1 MAGRRLNCGRS
12 GRRNPAIAADAAGA
26 RGRTA
31 RRRPSRFAPASAR
44 EISPGFTSRR
54 GVAIKTWPFKGLRRL
69 AETPPEWNV
78 QVSGIKQLFRREYK
92 RGSTLRAENPVGTV
106 AKRNKI
112 AFIGAGN
119 VGATCAH
126 LCFLRSLGDILLYDI
141 IDGLPQ
147 GKALDML
154 ESAPVL
160 GVDVNVGGST
170 DIKDIA
176 GADCIVVTSGSPRKP
191 GMSRDD
197 LLKINAGVM
206 NIVGKAI
213 KEHAPGAFVIVV
225 TNPLDA
231 MVTQIK
237 RVSGLPKNRI
247 VGQAGVLDSARYRTF
262 LAAEL
267 NVSVDSVRAMVLGG
281 HGDDM
286 VPIRSYTTVGGQPVE
301 KLIAAQRLEEIE
313 VRTRNGGAE
322 IVNLMKTSSY
332 YAAGSAVYRMVEA
345 YMLDRKEV
353 LPAAAYLEGEYGVNG
368 LFAGVPVVI
377 GGGGVERIVQIDL
390 TAAEKKAFDSSV
402 AHVRELV
409 EAMDKAIAG

>member
-1 MAGRRLNCGRS
+1 
-12 GRRNPAIAADAAGA
+12 
-26 RGRTA
+26 
-31 RRRPSRFAPASAR
+31 
-44 EISPGFTSRR
+44 
-54 GVAIKTWPFKGLRRL
+54 VATRK
-69 AETPPEWNV
+69 
-78 QVSGIKQLFRREYK
+78 
-92 RGSTLRAENPVGTV
+92 
-106 AKRNKI
+106 KI

-126 LCFLRSLGDILLYDI
+126 LCFLRSLGDIVLYDI

-160 GVDVNVGGST
+160 GIDVSVIGT
-170 DIKDIA
+170 TEIKDIA

-197 LLKINAGVM
+197 LLKINAAVM
-206 NIVGKAI
+206 NTVGNAI
-213 KEHAPGAFVIVV
+213 KQHAPNAFVIAV

-231 MVTQIK
+231 MVTQLK
-237 RVSGLPKNRI
+237 RVTGLPKGRI

-267 NVSVDSVRAMVLGG
+267 DVSVSSVNAMVLGG

-286 VPIRSYTTVGGQPVE
+286 VPVRSYTTVGGQPVD
-301 KLIAAQRLEEIE
+301 KLIKASRLEEIE

-332 YAAGSAVYRMVEA
+332 YAAGTAVFRMVEA
-345 YMLDRKEV
+345 FILDRKEV
-353 LPAAAYLEGEYGVNG
+353 LPAAAYLEGEYGVDG

-390 TAAEKKAFDSSV
+390 TAAEKKAFESSV

-409 EAMDKAIAG
+409 DAMDKVLSA

>member
-1 MAGRRLNCGRS
+1 MAR
-12 GRRNPAIAADAAGA
+12 
-26 RGRTA
+26 
-31 RRRPSRFAPASAR
+31 
-44 EISPGFTSRR
+44 
-54 GVAIKTWPFKGLRRL
+54 K
-69 AETPPEWNV
+69 
-78 QVSGIKQLFRREYK
+78 
-92 RGSTLRAENPVGTV
+92 
-106 AKRNKI
+106 KI

-126 LCFLRSLGDILLYDI
+126 LCFLRSLGDIILYDI

-160 GVDVNVGGST
+160 NVDVNVTGAT
-170 DIKDIA
+170 DIRAIE

-206 NIVGKAI
+206 TTVGKAI
-213 KEHAPGAFVIVV
+213 KQHAPEAFVIAV

-231 MVTQIK
+231 MVTQLK
-237 RVSGLPKNRI
+237 RVTGSKKNLI

-262 LAAEL
+262 LAADL
-267 NVSVDSVRAMVLGG
+267 KVSMQSIEAMVLGG

-286 VPIRSYTTVGGQPVE
+286 VPVRSYTRVGGVPVE
-301 KLIAAQRLEEIE
+301 KYIKSERLEEIE
-313 VRTRNGGAE
+313 TRTRNGGAE

-332 YAAGSAVYRMVEA
+332 YAAGTAVYKMVEA
-345 YMLDRKEV
+345 FMLDRKEV
-353 LPAAAYLEGEYGVNG
+353 LPCAAYLEGEYGVKG

-377 GGGGVERIVQIDL
+377 GAGGVERVIEIAL
-390 TAAEKKAFDSSV
+390 TDAEKKAFDSSV

-409 EAMDKAIAG
+409 EAMDKVLAAA

>member
-1 MAGRRLNCGRS
+1 
-12 GRRNPAIAADAAGA
+12 
-26 RGRTA
+26 
-31 RRRPSRFAPASAR
+31 
-44 EISPGFTSRR
+44 
-54 GVAIKTWPFKGLRRL
+54 VAIRK
-69 AETPPEWNV
+69 
-78 QVSGIKQLFRREYK
+78 
-92 RGSTLRAENPVGTV
+92 
-106 AKRNKI
+106 KI

-126 LCFLRSLGDILLYDI
+126 LCFLRSLGDIVLYDI

-160 GVDVNVGGST
+160 GVDVSVIGT
-170 DIKDIA
+170 TEIKDIA

-206 NIVGKAI
+206 NTVGQAI
-213 KEHAPGAFVIVV
+213 KQHAPEAFVIAV

-231 MVTQIK
+231 MVTQLK
-237 RVSGLPKNRI
+237 RVTGLPKNRI

-267 NVSVDSVRAMVLGG
+267 DVSVSSVNAMVLGG

-286 VPIRSYTTVGGQPVE
+286 VPVRSYTTVGGQPVD
-301 KLIAAQRLEEIE
+301 KLIKGPRLEEIE

-345 YMLDRKEV
+345 FILDRKEV

-377 GGGGVERIVQIDL
+377 GGGGVERIMQIDL
-390 TAAEKKAFDSSV
+390 TAAEKKAFESSV

-409 EAMDKAIAG
+409 EAMDKVIGG